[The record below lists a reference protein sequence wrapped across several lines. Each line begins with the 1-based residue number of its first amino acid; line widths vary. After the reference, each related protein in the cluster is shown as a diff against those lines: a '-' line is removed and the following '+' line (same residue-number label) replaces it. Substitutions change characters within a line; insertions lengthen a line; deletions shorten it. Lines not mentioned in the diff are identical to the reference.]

1 MTENIE
7 STSNKSSLANKLRD
21 IMVAKYADIKTV
33 NISKVD
39 VKNASFIIGN
49 SSTGIREASYF
60 VTPCVN
66 LGTRQKN
73 RTINKSIIHIN
84 FNISKIL
91 NTIKNIH
98 NLKK

>member
-1 MTENIE
+1 MKFEYFLNT
-7 STSNKSSLANKLRD
+7 L
-21 IMVAKYADIKTV
+21 
-33 NISKVD
+33 
-39 VKNASFIIGN
+39 KNASFIIGN

-98 NLKK
+98 NLKKYIKKFFVKKHIWNYGIQKYF